1 MIGIYKDEG
10 KQYIVLEY
18 IQQGD
23 VLSLLKRNQ
32 DLKLQDLLDII
43 VSAARG
49 MEYLEQEN
57 ITHNDLGTALVIFDK
72 LMKYQL
78 QEICLC

>member
-1 MIGIYKDEG
+1 MIGIYKEEG
-10 KQYIVLEY
+10 KHYIVLEY

-23 VLSLLKRNQ
+23 VLSLLKRNYH
-32 DLKLQDLLDII
+32 LELQDLLDII

-57 ITHNDLGTALVIFDK
+57 IIHSDLGTALVH
-72 LMKYQL
+72 
-78 QEICLC
+78 